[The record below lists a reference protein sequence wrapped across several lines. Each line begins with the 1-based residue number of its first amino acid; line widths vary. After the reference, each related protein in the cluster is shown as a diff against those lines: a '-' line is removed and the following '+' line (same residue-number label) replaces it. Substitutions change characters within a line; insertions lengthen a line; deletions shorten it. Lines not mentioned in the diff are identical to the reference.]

1 MMERTGWN
9 VEEVEHNRVVLE
21 RILAFLVA
29 LAALADRVAGLPT
42 PIRLPV
48 LAILGRGEAAARAL
62 VTGLAH
68 ELGVP
73 ACPVAALP
81 AADEAGRLAARLR
94 VLALMLGTILA
105 WVSCLARSLSDVAD
119 GWAGSPVSQ
128 PALATLQ
135 ASPAPPR
142 APDTS

>member
-1 MMERTGWN
+1 MGRMGWN
-9 VEEVEHNRVVLE
+9 VEEVERNRVVLE

-48 LAILGRGEAAARAL
+48 LAILGRGEAAARSL

-81 AADEAGRLAARLR
+81 AADEAGRLAARFR

-105 WVSCLARSLSDVAD
+105 WVSCLARPLPCAGGGQTGAPVPWSMPVA
-119 GWAGSPVSQ
+119 
-128 PALATLQ
+128 LQ